1 LRDGWT
7 TDRWG
12 DSRIG
17 GTTSL
22 RTDLEF
28 LNFWTGNLGFTYGAD
43 EMSRDATR
51 GGPRMLYPGFWAI
64 SAGFGTDN
72 RKLLFIRPRVFVG
85 RWRQDS
91 GSRLDVGM
99 SMTLQPS
106 PRLLMTLTPGFQRT
120 SNSAQYVGTTDAPP
134 YEPTYGGRYLFGEL
148 KRNDLSMVGRVN
160 FTFSPRLSL
169 EVFAQPLVSS
179 VDYRNYKQLARPE
192 SFDFDVFTEGSA
204 VPAGEDVGCVGGRT
218 CEDADH
224 RRYLDFDGDGISDYS
239 FTDRDFNYRSFRATA
254 VLRWEYRPGS
264 TFFLVWQR
272 RQAGRAQTGD
282 FDLGRDVEA
291 LFGAP
296 AEDVLILKANVWL
309 AW

>member
-1 LRDGWT
+1 
-7 TDRWG
+7 
-12 DSRIG
+12 
-17 GTTSL
+17 
-22 RTDLEF
+22 
-28 LNFWTGNLGFTYGAD
+28 
-43 EMSRDATR
+43 
-51 GGPRMLYPGFWAI
+51 MLYPGFWAL

-72 RKLLFIRPRVFVG
+72 RKLLFVRPRVFVG

-120 SNSAQYVGTTDAPP
+120 SNSAQYVGVTDVPP

-148 KRNDLSMVGRVN
+148 ERKDLSMVGRVN

-224 RRYLDFDGDGISDYS
+224 RRYLDFDGDGTSDYS

-282 FDLGRDVEA
+282 FDLSRDVEA

>member
-1 LRDGWT
+1 
-7 TDRWG
+7 
-12 DSRIG
+12 
-17 GTTSL
+17 
-22 RTDLEF
+22 
-28 LNFWTGNLGFTYGAD
+28 
-43 EMSRDATR
+43 
-51 GGPRMLYPGFWAI
+51 
-64 SAGFGTDN
+64 
-72 RKLLFIRPRVFVG
+72 
-85 RWRQDS
+85 
-91 GSRLDVGM
+91 
-99 SMTLQPS
+99 
-106 PRLLMTLTPGFQRT
+106 
-120 SNSAQYVGTTDAPP
+120 
-134 YEPTYGGRYLFGEL
+134 
-148 KRNDLSMVGRVN
+148 MVGRVN

-179 VDYRNYKQLARPE
+179 VDYRDYKQLARPE

-204 VPAGEDVGCVGGRT
+204 VPDGEDVGCVGGTT

-224 RRYLDFDGDGISDYS
+224 HRYLDFDGDGTSDYS